1 MYPDAA
7 GFEVV
12 KLPLD
17 ALSLP
22 AGFAQA
28 KPASDNPKMDADLA
42 GLAAASRTSAAEAL
56 DLAQAS
62 SFRLAG
68 SRVQVKITTHP
79 EGAASVTQAVVSA
92 GGEVTGSANED
103 TWLQAWLPLTRWTRS
118 RPRPMSN
125 TSAGPLRSS

>member
-1 MYPDAA
+1 MNNRPSHAAQGILPGIRLALICCLLLLSSLGSQAAPVSPGAA

-28 KPASDNPKMDADLA
+28 KPASDNPKMDAGLA
-42 GLAAASRTSAAEAL
+42 ELAAASQTWAAQAL

-68 SRVQVKITTHP
+68 
-79 EGAASVTQAVVSA
+79 
-92 GGEVTGSANED
+92 TGC
-103 TWLQAWLPLTRWTRS
+103 RS
-118 RPRPMSN
+118 RSPRAPR
-125 TSAGPLRSS
+125 ARRA